1 MAALN
6 NTIYVGSVDEPL
18 FEFDNAAI
26 DSTSLDFEEA
36 VDLIGSELS
45 IDVFNAVVKY
55 TGDNVAGLTGLAY
68 GTPVWYYIGST
79 LKHKFYIKQ
88 VQRISVNQYKINT
101 VSPVGLLSKQYHKG
115 GIYTGTLFSTLIA
128 DLIGNTVPYTYD
140 TDVGAVKIF
149 GWLPYATKRDN
160 LHQIMFAENI
170 SIVKNSNGDMH
181 FTFVKPAVSVPTIP
195 QNRIF
200 VGGTIKYPTVATS
213 VKLTEHSYQNV
224 STVEP
229 VVLVDNSDKSP
240 ATNKLFVFDEAPVV
254 TSSLVASGDLT
265 IVECGV
271 NYAILTGQGVLTGRP
286 YYDKQTTVEKTHSS
300 GGENYTVS
308 VENATLVTGTN
319 SENVA
324 DRLLS
329 YYTSSEIVKADLKVD
344 AERCGNIYSFTDMF
358 GNAVQAF
365 LTKMTSKLSSFIRS
379 ACEFVTGYTPNTF
392 GNNYSYWGYVT
403 GNGTIT
409 IQEGTKLV
417 RFVIIGGGNGG
428 SSGLKGIDDSN
439 DMQAGGIGGEGGF
452 GGNGGKIREVVLHNP
467 TPGVYTCSAGLGGAA
482 GAQCQST
489 QTRNAGVA
497 GNASTVTCP
506 DGTTVYSSADNAA
519 YYSKN
524 GIKNL
529 FTDDVY
535 AKKGRDGCK
544 GGNGGRGSTAGNG
557 EPGEDV
563 VWDGVIR
570 RGGKGGQGL
579 KFKFTHVDQ
588 TIANGGAGGN
598 GAQAY
603 ADGDQGGSVSVQD
616 YYDATSTHSGYQA
629 YEYGHFDQASPHVTV
644 NPSSVVQTQN
654 YGDGGDGGHGGGG
667 RGGFGSANDYYSSM
681 TDPTTNK
688 KIYLKMSFNGYYVP
702 EAYASADGGAGN
714 SGRGG
719 IILCYADKEI
729 FF

>member
-6 NTIYVGSVDEPL
+6 NRVILRSLSEETFNFSGSNVISVNAIESVDIISGKLAIDTAEMIVIYVQGEGENIRTLP
-18 FEFDNAAI
+18 
-26 DSTSLDFEEA
+26 
-36 VDLIGSELS
+36 
-45 IDVFNAVVKY
+45 
-55 TGDNVAGLTGLAY
+55 Y
-68 GTPVWYYIGST
+68 GTPVWHYIGT
-79 LKHKFYIKQ
+79 DLIRKHYVKEIRQIEKNRFA
-88 VQRISVNQYKINT
+88 IST
-101 VSPVGLLSKQYHKG
+101 VSAIGLLDKQYHKG
-115 GIYTGTLFSTLIA
+115 GMYTGQTVDDVLDELI
-128 DLIGNTVPYTYD
+128 DDVVTYTVD
-140 TDVGAVKIF
+140 QDVAAVRVF
-149 GWLPYATKRDN
+149 GYLPYATKRDN
-160 LHQIMFAENI
+160 LHQLLFAENI
-170 SIVKNSNGDMH
+170 SIVKDANGDMR
-181 FTFVKPAVSVPTIP
+181 FTFAKPVQSPPEIP
-195 QNRIF
+195 ENRIF
-200 VGGTIKYPTVATS
+200 IGGTIKYPAVAS
-213 VKLTEHSYQNV
+213 KVRMTEHSYQDV
-224 STVEP
+224 RTVEP
-229 VVLVDNSDKSP
+229 VTLVDNSDQTP
-240 ATNKLFVFDEAPVV
+240 VTNKLYVFSEAPIV
-254 TSSLVASGDLT
+254 TTSLVASGDLT

-286 YYDKQTTVEKTHSS
+286 YYDKHTTIEKTYNSDGEDYTVTVED
-300 GGENYTVS
+300 
-308 VENATLVTGTN
+308 ATLVTGVN
-319 SENVA
+319 SDNVA
-324 DRLLS
+324 SRLVS
-329 YYTSSEIVKADLKVD
+329 YYTSGEIVNADLKVN
-344 AERCGNIYSFTDMF
+344 AEKCGGIYQFVDMF
-358 GNAVQAF
+358 GSTIQAF
-365 LTKMTSKLSSFIRS
+365 LTKMTSGVSSFIKA
-379 ACEFVTGYTPNTF
+379 ACEFIAGYVPATF
-392 GNNYSYWGYVT
+392 GNNYEYWGYVT

-409 IQEGTKLV
+409 IQEGTKLA
-417 RFVIIGGGNGG
+417 RFVIIGGGSGG

-439 DMQAGGIGGEGGF
+439 DLQAGGVGGEGGF
-452 GGNGGKIREVVLHNP
+452 GGNGGKIREVILRNP

-482 GAQCQST
+482 GAQCAST
-489 QTRNAGVA
+489 QTRNQGSA

-506 DGTTVYSSADNAA
+506 DGTTVYSSADSAA

-563 VWDGVIR
+563 VWDGVTR

-603 ADGDQGGSVSVQD
+603 ADGAQGGSVSVQD
-616 YYDATSTHSGYQA
+616 YTDATASHSGYQA

-644 NPSSVVQTQN
+644 NPSQVVQDQN

-667 RGGFGSANDYYSSM
+667 RGGFGSANDYYSSAS
-681 TDPTTNK
+681 DPKTNK
-688 KIYLKMSFNGYYVP
+688 KIYLKMTFNGYYVP

-719 IILCYADKEI
+719 IILCYADKEL